1 MAFLQQDR
9 KIGFKDI
16 HLCKDQILGI
26 GSYGKVCKA
35 KCDDLLCAAKIIH
48 ETLFDPTA
56 ENSIESQREHRLP
69 MRRFEQE
76 CEFLST
82 IKHPNIV
89 QFLGI
94 LRDPDTQ
101 LPVLL
106 MELMDDSLTHFL
118 ESATQS
124 LPYHVQ
130 VNICHDIIVALSFLH
145 SNDIIHRDLS
155 SNNVLMI
162 GNVKAKVTDFG
173 MARLGDHNHHLTF
186 TQCPGTDVYM
196 PPEAVQDKPV
206 YTEKIDCFSFGVITL
221 QILTREFP
229 QPAKRRQ
236 EITVE
241 SEEVVEMCISEY
253 ERRHNH
259 ISMVNV
265 SNPLLSIILS
275 CLKDIDI
282 QRPTAHILCR
292 RMLALKN
299 SSEYSESTV
308 QEKNISGEVRT
319 THGDPESITQS
330 QYAEQI
336 RDLQLIIQSQAVQ
349 LEGKDRSI
357 TVKDQAVAA
366 GLQEIQKLKQK
377 QEQLERNTKEM
388 LEMKVKTSTQIITS
402 LEKQIVELQ
411 KQLEQQQIDKPEAS
425 KICQLR
431 WLEDPRAPCEMK
443 SSFNAVVDNNTSTA
457 YLRAGY
463 HMYAYKIDAHTW
475 LQLPQCVS
483 IKCPSV
489 IINNILTLIGGEFAG
504 SITNRLFSLT
514 EEGSE
519 RKWTKYFPSMPTKR
533 YGSSALSTGTSL
545 IVAGGVGIQNTLLAT
560 IEVMNIETQQ
570 WFTATD
576 LPKPVHTSSL
586 VQVGEDDIYLLGG
599 YDISWHG
606 RKSVYTCSISSLLNS
621 CFTRSIGTRLSRAF
635 SQTTLATVWNKSV
648 SLPILF
654 SACVSVHGKLLAV
667 GGVDAYHKFT
677 ATIHMYNPSAKCW
690 EVIGHMSTP
699 RHDCYA
705 AVLSDN
711 QLMVVGGQTEQGVTD
726 IVELASLL

>member
-1 MAFLQQDR
+1 MHI
-9 KIGFKDI
+9 KI
-16 HLCKDQILGI
+16 
-26 GSYGKVCKA
+26 
-35 KCDDLLCAAKIIH
+35 
-48 ETLFDPTA
+48 
-56 ENSIESQREHRLP
+56 
-69 MRRFEQE
+69 
-76 CEFLST
+76 
-82 IKHPNIV
+82 
-89 QFLGI
+89 
-94 LRDPDTQ
+94 
-101 LPVLL
+101 
-106 MELMDDSLTHFL
+106 
-118 ESATQS
+118 
-124 LPYHVQ
+124 
-130 VNICHDIIVALSFLH
+130 
-145 SNDIIHRDLS
+145 
-155 SNNVLMI
+155 
-162 GNVKAKVTDFG
+162 
-173 MARLGDHNHHLTF
+173 
-186 TQCPGTDVYM
+186 
-196 PPEAVQDKPV
+196 
-206 YTEKIDCFSFGVITL
+206 
-221 QILTREFP
+221 
-229 QPAKRRQ
+229 
-236 EITVE
+236 
-241 SEEVVEMCISEY
+241 

-275 CLKDIDI
+275 CLKDIDV

-308 QEKNISGEVRT
+308 QEKNTSGEDCT

-336 RDLQLIIQSQAVQ
+336 RDLQLIIQSQAVR

-463 HMYAYKIDAHTW
+463 HMYGYKIDAHTW

-489 IINNILTLIGGEFAG
+489 IINSILTLIGGEFAG

-560 IEVMNIETQQ
+560 IEVMDIETQQ

-599 YDISWHG
+599 YDISWYG

-635 SQTTLATVWNKSV
+635 SQTTLATVWNRSISSQFCSQHVFLYMV
-648 SLPILF
+648 SCL
-654 SACVSVHGKLLAV
+654 
-667 GGVDAYHKFT
+667 
-677 ATIHMYNPSAKCW
+677 
-690 EVIGHMSTP
+690 
-699 RHDCYA
+699 
-705 AVLSDN
+705 
-711 QLMVVGGQTEQGVTD
+711 QLVV
-726 IVELASLL
+726 